1 MVAASRSR
9 PAATEALLAH
19 HGIHPCV
26 SAAEAVIGGNA
37 AAADAQPVRRR
48 ITGKISDPGF
58 PPAAEQA
65 PKRSRDARGR
75 FIPANPP
82 PATVDETGAITS
94 APDPAAER
102 ARKRK
107 EARGRAKAA
116 APANPKAKAKAK
128 AKPRAKPK
136 ARVVTVANVGTKRAP
151 RKTPQVQIV
160 NAPPSAYV
168 EPDEEDIGAHHATA
182 ASSTD
187 SLPLAA
193 KRARKK
199 QDKDK
204 GKGAKKSKKGGSV
217 QNTIEEIIESSKL
230 PPAEQSLL
238 PPKRLTTKVARPKKG
253 KNKKGGGLEPIL
265 EHNDVQDDPYYMK
278 PPLPTQMK

>member
-1 MVAASRSR
+1 MI
-9 PAATEALLAH
+9 EDDLF
-19 HGIHPCV
+19 
-26 SAAEAVIGGNA
+26 
-37 AAADAQPVRRR
+37 Q
-48 ITGKISDPGF
+48 
-58 PPAAEQA
+58 Q
-65 PKRSRDARGR
+65 
-75 FIPANPP
+75 NPP

-107 EARGRAKAA
+107 EARERAKAA
-116 APANPKAKAKAK
+116 AQANPKAKAK

-136 ARVVTVANVGTKRAP
+136 ARTVTVANVGTKRAP

-168 EPDEEDIGAHHATA
+168 EPDEDDIGAHHDTA

-187 SLPLAA
+187 PLPLAA
-193 KRARKK
+193 KRARQK

-204 GKGAKKSKKGGSV
+204 GKGAKRNKKGGSV

-230 PPAEQSLL
+230 PPAEQALL
-238 PPKRLTTKVARPKKG
+238 PKRKLNTKVARPKKG
-253 KNKKGGGLEPIL
+253 RKKKGGGLEPIL

-278 PPLPTQMK
+278 PPLPTHMK